1 MGIEKINLKEG
12 RKMDLFWAFLFF
24 FIAVT
29 WTTIATHKA
38 VVGNKNEKV
47 AAAMV
52 GVMVIATSLV
62 LFYFTSHGAFSE
74 GGAASLKTNTAYT
87 VSNAF
92 TGAVGEVVL
101 ELNTTWTNLDKR
113 YFYLVPCP
121 SLRDGCP
128 EKWPSVFQ
136 VVEDGKELIVVPL
149 SPVMTGKKD

>member
-1 MGIEKINLKEG
+1 
-12 RKMDLFWAFLFF
+12 MDLFWAFLFF

-62 LFYFTSHGAFSE
+62 LFYFTSHVAFSE
-74 GGAASLKTNTAYT
+74 GGAASLKTNPAYT

>member
-1 MGIEKINLKEG
+1 MGKEKINLKEG

-74 GGAASLKTNTAYT
+74 GGAASLKPNTAYT

-101 ELNTTWTNLDKR
+101 ELRTKWTIAGER

-128 EKWPSVFQ
+128 EKWPSVFTTIK
-136 VVEDGKELIVVPL
+136 DGETLIIVPL
-149 SPVMTGKKD
+149 SPVITGEKD

>member
-1 MGIEKINLKEG
+1 
-12 RKMDLFWAFLFF
+12 MDLFWAFLFF